1 MKFLSEIPISKI
13 TFKIL
18 TTKFDNLLKKPYFY
32 FDFEISFLVNRKIK
46 HKTLKTN

>member
-32 FDFEISFLVNRKIK
+32 FDFEISFLNFKING
-46 HKTLKTN
+46 HKTLKTI